1 MHIHSSWN
9 PDRVAACCL
18 NKPSRNVSVRKPEQV
33 YCEYRKGSLKVKT
46 HRGAVRFCVGYDSD
60 IVSAH
65 TTANGLEVEL
75 ANGAHY
81 SYRKVEKGYELLSR
95 GIPQVKCNMMSGT
108 LQAA

>member
-1 MHIHSSWN
+1 MHNSSWN

-18 NKPSRNVSVRKPEQV
+18 NKPSRKASVRKPEQV
-33 YCEYRKGSLKVKT
+33 YCEYRKDSLKVKAR
-46 HRGAVRFCVGYDSD
+46 RGAVRFYANYDSD

-81 SYRKVEKGYELLSR
+81 SYRKVETGYELLSR
-95 GIPQVKCNMMSGT
+95 EIPQVQCNMMSGT

>member
-1 MHIHSSWN
+1 MHNSSWN

-18 NKPSRNVSVRKPEQV
+18 NKPSRKTSVRKPEQV
-33 YCEYRKGSLKVKT
+33 YCEYRKDSLKVKT
-46 HRGAVRFCVGYDSD
+46 RRGAVRFYASYDSD

-65 TTANGLEVEL
+65 TTADGLEVEL

-95 GIPQVKCNMMSGT
+95 ENPQVQCNMMPGA

>member
-1 MHIHSSWN
+1 MSPLAS
-9 PDRVAACCL
+9 A
-18 NKPSRNVSVRKPEQV
+18 PSRKTSVRKPEQV
-33 YCEYRKGSLKVKT
+33 YCEYRKDSLKVKT
-46 HRGAVRFCVGYDSD
+46 RRGAVRFYMSYDSD

-65 TTANGLEVEL
+65 TTADGLEVEL

-95 GIPQVKCNMMSGT
+95 EIPQVQCNMMPGA